1 MESDAQSNEVVQVL
15 EDAGFLTGL
24 MDVTSHSLL
33 TYLLTYFMV
42 QDII

>member
-1 MESDAQSNEVVQVL
+1 MIQII
-15 EDAGFLTGL
+15 F
-24 MDVTSHSLL
+24 TSFPINRL